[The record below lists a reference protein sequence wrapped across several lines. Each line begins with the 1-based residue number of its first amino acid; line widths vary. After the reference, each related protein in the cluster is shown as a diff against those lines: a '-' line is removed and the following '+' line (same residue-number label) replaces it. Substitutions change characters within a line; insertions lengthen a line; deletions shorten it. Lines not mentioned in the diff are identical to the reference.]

1 MALIDEIASLPDV
14 SFIDNIT
21 LDQIQAKMVQD
32 YQNKYAELTGK
43 TVTLERAD
51 PITLVMYAASV
62 QFYQMYLHI
71 DRAGKMNLLKYSYGD
86 FLDNLAP
93 FRSLTREPAKPAV
106 CNVRFT
112 LSAARNFAVSIP
124 EGTRV
129 SDGTNYFSTDEYA
142 EVPAGDTYV
151 DVSCTCQDGG
161 TAANGIL
168 PGGINTL
175 VDPIAYV
182 ETVENTDTTS
192 GGSDIEDDDTLKSR
206 IYLAPSAYSVAGPA
220 DAYRYH
226 VLTFNSSISDVY
238 VSDTENDAEVL
249 IEFLVGDGEIPGT
262 SLLQSLADYLQRQN
276 IRPLTDHVV
285 VRAPA
290 EVSFDINVT
299 YYINRSASGR
309 ATTIQAD
316 VATAVD
322 KYAKW
327 QRARIGR
334 DINPDKL
341 VAMMLA
347 AGAKRVIVTS
357 PGYPSIPNTSAAKVN
372 SVTATYG
379 GLEDD

>member
-1 MALIDEIASLPDV
+1 MALIDEISSLPDV
-14 SFIDNIT
+14 SFIDSVT
-21 LDQIQAKMVQD
+21 LDQIQAQMVQD
-32 YQNKYAELTGK
+32 YQDKYAELTGS
-43 TVTLERAD
+43 TVALERSD
-51 PITLVMYAASV
+51 PITLAMYAASV
-62 QFYQMYLHI
+62 QLYQMYMYI
-71 DRAGKMNLLKYSYGD
+71 DRAGKMDLLKYSYGD
-86 FLDNLAP
+86 YLDNLAAL
-93 FRSLTREPAKPAV
+93 RGLTREPAKPAI
-106 CNVRFT
+106 CTVRFT
-112 LSAARNFAVSIP
+112 LSAARSFAVSIP
-124 EGTRV
+124 AGTRV
-129 SDGTNYFSTDEYA
+129 SDGTNYFSTDEYT
-142 EVPAGDTYV
+142 EIPAGNTYI
-151 DVSCTCQDGG
+151 DIACTCQDGG

-182 ETVENTDTTS
+182 EIVENTDTTS

-238 VSDTENDAEVL
+238 VSDTENDGEVL
-249 IEFLVGDGEIPGT
+249 IEFLVNDGEIPG
-262 SLLQSLADYLQRQN
+262 SALLQSLADYLQSQN
-276 IRPLTDHVV
+276 IRPLTDHVTV
-285 VRAPA
+285 QAPA

-299 YYINRSASGR
+299 YYINRSASSR

-316 VATAVD
+316 VATAVSE
-322 KYAKW
+322 YAKW

-357 PGYPSIPNTSAAKVN
+357 PGYTSIPNTSVAKVN
-372 SVTATYG
+372 SITATYG